1 MSESGVPAARIAP
14 TAALAE
20 AIPTSGLSL
29 APDVSAPEGSSA
41 HPSAAEAAQTTRR
54 TPGRERSAPTG
65 EATSKPPSTELLP
78 LDLETVRKIWPEV
91 LAKLPSTLV
100 WRLNQVEPAAVE
112 GPDILVIAPKAGYNT
127 VEATLGSEIL
137 ESLGRGI
144 QGVIHRRV
152 SVRYER
158 PAAGHEASPD
168 ARPTESQRTDSLM
181 ADPLVQKVVELFE
194 ARSVQLDYDGPDA
207 TSTA

>member
-1 MSESGVPAARIAP
+1 LES
-14 TAALAE
+14 
-20 AIPTSGLSL
+20 
-29 APDVSAPEGSSA
+29 
-41 HPSAAEAAQTTRR
+41 
-54 TPGRERSAPTG
+54 
-65 EATSKPPSTELLP
+65 
-78 LDLETVRKIWPEV
+78 VRKIWPEV

-100 WRLNQVEPAAVE
+100 WRLSQVEPAAVE

-127 VEATLGSEIL
+127 VEAALGSEIL
-137 ESLGRGI
+137 EDLGRGI
-144 QGVIHRRV
+144 QRVIHRRV

-207 TSTA
+207 ASTA